1 MDAEVGTAGS
11 GPSKR
16 IRPKTA
22 DELILRGDRAR
33 DARDWAAAR
42 TSYEQALQLNPV
54 RAPIWIQ
61 LGHTAK
67 ESGDYATAEQ
77 AYRKAVE
84 LSSKDADAYLQLG
97 HLMKITKRLAEASV
111 FYTEALALDP
121 QLLDARREIKA
132 LRAQIPTAVSS
143 SAFGE
148 VSTTLP
154 GVISLVFEVSDL
166 MTYFQT
172 SRLPTGIQRVQ
183 MEVIRALSDDESS
196 GPDYAI
202 VCFVQERGFWVEVP
216 RSLFNRFC
224 LAAIASGDASAEDWD
239 LLLES
244 LTVIRTTAPLFAF
257 PQGSILL
264 DLGTSWWQRNYFLN
278 LRVAK
283 AASHISYVPFIH
295 DLIPIITPEHC
306 AAELRRD
313 FLTWIA
319 GVFHHADH
327 FFVNSDATRKD
338 LQMVAKELGRS
349 PGEIAVVTLAA
360 DFRRPVDSQ
369 ASVGAVEDAKDLL
382 ASYGLAKGNYVL
394 CVATI
399 ESRKNHAAAFAVW
412 LRMIK
417 KYGTRNVPKLVC
429 VGKDGWLN
437 DSVYHT
443 LSASELLSNQVMI
456 LQNISDASLGALYAN
471 CLFTLYP
478 SFYEGWGLPVT
489 EALCYGKVPVTTKAS
504 SLPQAGGE
512 FAEYFEIGSE
522 NEFLAKVERLTFD
535 SEYRTAREQQIA
547 NEFKPRSWG
556 DISAQIVG
564 QLQQW
569 AEAAGNEPTAA
580 ASPAEASLGFLH
592 SLARGTDAIL
602 WKGLESGEI
611 YRQGRAWWFTEDW
624 GCWTTGKHPAFLTFT
639 LKEAAEAEVL
649 LYLAL
654 RGTPGSES
662 VCTVRSEGVAPI
674 EVDLAPDQDQI
685 IVLELP
691 ATPETLRQVTVSL
704 SSGAGV
710 DLSGITE
717 GMDNRI
723 VGPGVRW
730 FYACKKDDVLARV
743 SMAEALAMGDFRRL
757 IRRPPHGTDYFIHT

>member
-1 MDAEVGTAGS
+1 MDAEVETAGS

-33 DARDWAAAR
+33 DARDWAVAR
-42 TSYEQALQLNPV
+42 SSYEQALQLNPV

-61 LGHTAK
+61 LGHAAK

-97 HLMKITKRLAEASV
+97 HLMKITKRLADASV

-132 LRAQIPTAVSS
+132 LRAQLSTTASS

-148 VSTTLP
+148 VSTTPP

-183 MEVIRALSDDESS
+183 MEVIRALSDNEPELHYS
-196 GPDYAI
+196 I

-216 RSLFNRFC
+216 RSLFSRFC
-224 LAAIASGDASAEDWD
+224 MAATASGDASAEDWS

-244 LTVIRTTAPLFAF
+244 LAVIRTTAPLFAF
-257 PQGSILL
+257 PYGSILL

-283 AASHISYVPFIH
+283 AESHIRYVPFIH

-349 PGEIAVVTLAA
+349 HGEITVVTLAA
-360 DFRRPVDSQ
+360 DFRRPVDSH
-369 ASVGAVEDAKDLL
+369 ASLGAVEDARDLL

-417 KYGTRNVPKLVC
+417 KYGARNVPKLVC

-504 SLPQAGGE
+504 SLPEAGGE

-522 NEFLAKVERLTFD
+522 NEFLAKVERLIFEI
-535 SEYRTAREQQIA
+535 EYRIAREQKIA
-547 NEFKPRSWG
+547 NEFTPRSWA

-569 AEAAGNEPTAA
+569 GEAVAGGSLRTDSAAEAPLAV
-580 ASPAEASLGFLH
+580 LH

-602 WKGLESGEI
+602 WKGLRSGEI

-639 LKEAAEAEVL
+639 LNQVAEAEVL

-674 EVDLAPDQDQI
+674 DVDLAPDQDQVV
-685 IVLELP
+685 VLELP
-691 ATPETLRQVTVSL
+691 ANPEAIRQVTISL
-704 SSGAGV
+704 SSSTAI

-723 VGPGVRW
+723 VGAGVRW
-730 FYACKKDDVLARV
+730 FYACKKDDILARV

-757 IRRPPHGTDYFIHT
+757 IRRPPHGPDYFVHT

>member
-1 MDAEVGTAGS
+1 MDAEVETAGS

-16 IRPKTA
+16 TRPKTA

-33 DARDWAAAR
+33 DARDWAVAR
-42 TSYEQALQLNPV
+42 SSYEQALQLNPV
-54 RAPIWIQ
+54 RGPIWIQ
-61 LGHTAK
+61 LGHAAK
-67 ESGDYATAEQ
+67 ESSDYAAAEH
-77 AYRKAVE
+77 AYRKALE
-84 LSSKDADAYLQLG
+84 LNPKDADAHLQLG
-97 HLMKITKRLAEASV
+97 HLMKITKRLAEAGI
-111 FYTEALALDP
+111 FYTEALALNP

-132 LRAQIPTAVSS
+132 LRAQLSTAASS
-143 SAFGE
+143 GPFGE
-148 VSTTLP
+148 LGTTMP
-154 GVISLVFEVSDL
+154 GLTSLVFEVSDL

-196 GPDYAI
+196 APDYAI

-224 LAAIASGDASAEDWD
+224 LAAIAGGDASAEDWN

-283 AASHISYVPFIH
+283 AASHIRYVPFIH

-327 FFVNSDATRKD
+327 FFVNSNATRTD

-349 PGEIAVVTLAA
+349 PGEIAIVTLAA
-360 DFRRPVDSQ
+360 DFRRPIDNH
-369 ASVGAVEDAKDLL
+369 ASVGAVEDARDLL
-382 ASYGLAKGNYVL
+382 ASHGLAKGNYVL

-417 KYGTRNVPKLVC
+417 KYGARNVPKLVC

-471 CLFTLYP
+471 CLFSLYP

-504 SLPQAGGE
+504 SLPEAGGE

-522 NEFLAKVERLTFD
+522 NEFLARIERLTYD
-535 SEYRTAREQQIA
+535 NEYRTAREQKIA
-547 NEFKPRSWG
+547 NEFKPRSWA
-556 DISAQIVG
+556 DISAQIVA

-569 AEAAGNEPTAA
+569 AEAAADEPPATE
-580 ASPAEASLGFLH
+580 SPAQAPLGVLH

-611 YRQGRAWWFTEDW
+611 YRHGRAWWFTEDW
-624 GCWTTGKHPAFLTFT
+624 GCWTTGKHPAFLAFT
-639 LKEAAEAEVL
+639 LAQVAEAEVL
-649 LYLAL
+649 VYLAL
-654 RGTPGSES
+654 RGTPGSET
-662 VCTVRSEGVAPI
+662 VCTVRSEGVPPI

-685 IVLELP
+685 VVLELP
-691 ATPETLRQVTVSL
+691 AAPEATRQIAISL
-704 SSGAGV
+704 SSSTAV
-710 DLSGITE
+710 NLSAITE

-730 FYACKKDDVLARV
+730 FYACKKDDILARV
-743 SMAEALAMGDFRRL
+743 SMAEALSIGDFRRL
-757 IRRPPHGTDYFIHT
+757 IRRPPHGPDYFIHT